1 MIGQSLDRTWSSE
14 ASKAQY
20 SQEAERE
27 IQDFPRRLKDPE
39 THGLHGLR
47 DLFSGENRIKLNGGE
62 ESICNAD
69 SSVMVNAWVVAFLQS
84 AHSSQEQ
91 AECLQHEADIRVN
104 QARG

>member
-1 MIGQSLDRTWSSE
+1 MGC
-14 ASKAQY
+14 
-20 SQEAERE
+20 
-27 IQDFPRRLKDPE
+27 
-39 THGLHGLR
+39 
-47 DLFSGENRIKLNGGE
+47 LFSGENRIKLNGGQD
-62 ESICNAD
+62 SICNAD